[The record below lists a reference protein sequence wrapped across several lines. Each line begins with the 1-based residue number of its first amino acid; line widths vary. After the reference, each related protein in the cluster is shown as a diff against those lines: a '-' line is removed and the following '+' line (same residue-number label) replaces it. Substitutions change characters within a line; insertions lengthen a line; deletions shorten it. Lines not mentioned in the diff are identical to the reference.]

1 MADIQIK
8 GQISVDT
15 GNSAAAIK
23 SVKDNLQGAGDAMQ
37 KTNAAAGGSSQTF
50 SKLKGELG
58 QLTPGLGQAS
68 QGVGAL
74 TAALN
79 VLKANPIIGIFV
91 LIAGLVVALFQR
103 FKQMEGVSDSLGK
116 AFGTLSGVIGTFL
129 DKVLTPLIDAFTWL
143 VDNLT
148 NGIIFVLDK
157 LGLAS
162 AETANR
168 LGDIVEAL
176 DDLEDAEKDSAIAMA
191 ESNRKLQEAREIAGD
206 ANVPIRERIEALKL
220 AAKIEKEEIDKV
232 VLLNQTKAK
241 LMLESIA
248 LESNARQGLIDK
260 IREGSLESLKAARA
274 ELAAMKN
281 IDKERL
287 YEIDKMIIAAEDN
300 AAQSAKIG
308 KKTQS
313 QITSMEKE
321 ENDKRVAIA
330 KEAAE
335 KKRKIAEDAANEEK
349 KFQQMLT
356 KAQQEAAVES
366 NKNAFEAAKIKLQQ
380 DFEAKQKE
388 IELLKVTEDKKKQ
401 LFVLAQEDFFRERN
415 KILVQQQAAEDA
427 AKQVQAEKEAAEKA
441 AKEQAE
447 AERVKRLADQ
457 FLANNAAQQ
466 KAAKEAADTELA
478 IAKAK
483 EEGKVALVQN
493 TQNALTAFSNLVGKE
508 TVAGKAL
515 AVAASLIDT
524 YRGIAAAVKLG
535 FPAAIPAAAAAAA
548 TGFGAVKNILKTKVP
563 GASGDGGGGNTA
575 TPVTVAAPVTPQ
587 QLSTQLNAASIQGIG
602 NAAAGGINRAF
613 VLDADISNSQERQ
626 AKLQRA
632 ARLG

>member
-23 SVKDNLQGAGDAMQ
+23 GVKDNLQGAGDAMQ

-79 VLKANPIIGIFV
+79 VLKAHPIIGIFV

-116 AFGTLSGVIGTFL
+116 AFGTLSGVIGAFL

-148 NGIIFVLDK
+148 SGIIFVLDK

-162 AETANR
+162 AETAKEFGR
-168 LGDIVEAL
+168 ITEEL
-176 DDLEDAEKDSAIAMA
+176 DDLEDAQKDAAIAMA
-191 ESNRKLQEAREIAGD
+191 ESNRKLQEAREVAAD

-220 AAKIEKEEIDKV
+220 AAKIEKEEIDKLV
-232 VLLNQTKAK
+232 EINTKKAQLNLKY
-241 LMLESIA
+241 LA
-248 LESNARQGLIDK
+248 LESNARTELIDK
-260 IREGSLESLKAARA
+260 IKEGSLESLKAARA
-274 ELAAMKN
+274 ELAALPN
-281 IDKERL
+281 INKAKLE
-287 YEIDKMIIAAEDN
+287 EIDKMIIAAEDN

-330 KEAAE
+330 KDAAE

-366 NKNAFEAAKIKLQQ
+366 TKNAFEAAQIKLQQ
-380 DFEAKQKE
+380 EFEAKQKE
-388 IELLKVTEDKKKQ
+388 IEILKVSEDKKKQ
-401 LFVLAQEDFFRERN
+401 LYILAQEDFFRERN
-415 KILVQQQAAEDA
+415 KILVQQEQADADAKAKQAEQAAAEQA
-427 AKQVQAEKEAAEKA
+427 AKD
-441 AKEQAE
+441 QAE
-447 AERVKRLADQ
+447 ADRTARLAER

-466 KAAKEAADTELA
+466 KAAKENADAEIA
-478 IAKAK
+478 IEKAK
-483 EEGKVALVQN
+483 QDGKVALANQ
-493 TQNALTAFSNLVGKE
+493 TQNALTALSNLVGKE
-508 TVAGKAL
+508 TVAGKGL

-535 FPAAIPAAAAAAA
+535 FPLAIPAAAAAAA

-575 TPVTVAAPVTPQ
+575 SPVPINAPVTPQ

-613 VLDADISNSQERQ
+613 VLDADISSSQERA